1 MATNTRSNAAVKAN
15 QTRSVRRQ
23 FINTYG
29 QTTFDALVT
38 IAKTSHGRKVPT
50 KVGQVSNTSLAAY
63 RANLTR
69 GAYSDY
75 VVVRNDGTWDDDMNL
90 VNV

>member
-15 QTRSVRRQ
+15 QTRNVRRQ

-29 QTTFDALVT
+29 QTTFDALVR
-38 IAKTSHGRKVPT
+38 IAKQTHGRKVPSGL
-50 KVGQVSNTSLAAY
+50 VQVSNTSLAAY

-69 GAYSDY
+69 GAYGDF

-90 VNV
+90 VNA